1 MACKRCGRFGGLTTD
16 GKTMVMKLCCEQG
29 RISGGGGG
37 GGGGAA
43 AAGAG
48 SSTTGDNAAPVAY
61 APMKALANKATLTSS
76 RTWFGSY
83 VVCGARAEAVSAVE
97 RLRRIVWPPSDRTDG
112 NFGVLQQSE
121 VQKIPKRMRYYP
133 EAG

>member
-1 MACKRCGRFGGLTTD
+1 MSPIFRIIAILSLPLLISAC
-16 GKTMVMKLCCEQG
+16 
-29 RISGGGGG
+29 GGGGG
-37 GGGGAA
+37 GGGG

-97 RLRRIVWPPSDRTDG
+97 RLRRIVWPPSDRTDANLVG
-112 NFGVLQQSE
+112 AAA
-121 VQKIPKRMRYYP
+121 MRLRGFP
-133 EAG
+133 NACVTTLKAG